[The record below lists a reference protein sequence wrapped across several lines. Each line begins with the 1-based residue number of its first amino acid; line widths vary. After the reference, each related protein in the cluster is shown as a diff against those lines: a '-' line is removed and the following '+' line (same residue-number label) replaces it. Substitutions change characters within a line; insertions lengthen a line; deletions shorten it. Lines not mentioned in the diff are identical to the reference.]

1 MYWVYGSKNRVH
13 GILAHKVSEPSLNEG
28 HWSVDQG
35 LRLDG
40 QRGIL
45 VSNPDRRS
53 SERRLGGLLPH

>member
-13 GILAHKVSEPSLNEG
+13 GILAHKVYEPSLNEG
-28 HWSVDQG
+28 HRLVDQG

-45 VSNPDRRS
+45 VYNPDRR
-53 SERRLGGLLPH
+53 